1 MASIP
6 QGAFAAHK
14 VRQSLSKVVD
24 NGGTYSK
31 TKDDKS
37 GKIHF
42 FPPTGKYI
50 NNSNEI
56 RKYFLTICSLT
67 TLRSVDECMFMC
79 MK

>member
-14 VRQSLSKVVD
+14 VRQSLTKVVD

-37 GKIHF
+37 GKINF
-42 FPPTGKYI
+42 LPPIGKYI
-50 NNSNEI
+50 DNSNEI
-56 RKYFLTICSLT
+56 RKYSSTSSSLT
-67 TLRSVDECMFMC
+67 ALHSLDG
-79 MK
+79 